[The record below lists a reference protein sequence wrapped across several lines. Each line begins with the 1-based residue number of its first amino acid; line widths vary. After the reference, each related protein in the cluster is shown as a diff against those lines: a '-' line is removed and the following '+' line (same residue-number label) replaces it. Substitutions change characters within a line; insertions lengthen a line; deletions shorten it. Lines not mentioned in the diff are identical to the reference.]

1 MNVPY
6 HLALRLGRLRRR
18 WYRLN
23 LSQIVSRELPVRPE
37 LPVHFYGFSSHYDL
51 PEQVACLR
59 SLYAHAGAPRQV
71 TIVSDGSHTPEDL
84 DLLSRLI
91 YPPKVIPFA
100 DFVSPKLPAEVMRY
114 AAQHPLGKKLAVLL
128 SLPVEG
134 PSLYSDSDI
143 LYFPG
148 AEDLRQQLAEP
159 NSAGAYLPDCYPS
172 FDPRLLKS
180 DAEKLNPV
188 NAGWFFLNRPV
199 DWSEPLARFQAMSGD
214 VMHFTEQT
222 IVHLGLRAAGVR
234 ALPAEKYVLAN
245 DDQWFWRDLH
255 AGPQVALRHY
265 ISSFRHKFWLK
276 VRY

>member
-18 WYRLN
+18 WYQARLP
-23 LSQIVSRELPVRPE
+23 QIVARELPVRPE
-37 LPVHFYGFSSHYDL
+37 LPVHFYGFSSHGDL

-59 SLYAHAGAPRQV
+59 SLYANAGVPSQI

-84 DLLSRLI
+84 ALLNRLP
-91 YPPKVIPFA
+91 YPPKVVPFA
-100 DFVSPKLPAEVMRY
+100 QFVSPDLPPAVMRY

-128 SLPVEG
+128 SLPVDG

-143 LYFPG
+143 LYFAG
-148 AEDLRQQLAEP
+148 AEDLRHQLAEP
-159 NSAGAYLPDCYPS
+159 NSAGAFLPDCYPS
-172 FDPRLLKS
+172 FDARLLR
-180 DAEKLNPV
+180 AETEKLNPV
-188 NAGWFFLNRPV
+188 NAGFFFLNRPV
-199 DWSEPLARFQAMSGD
+199 DWSAALERFNNLPGD

-222 IVHLGLRAAGVR
+222 VIHLGLQAAGAR

-245 DDQWFWRDLH
+245 DDQWLWRDLH